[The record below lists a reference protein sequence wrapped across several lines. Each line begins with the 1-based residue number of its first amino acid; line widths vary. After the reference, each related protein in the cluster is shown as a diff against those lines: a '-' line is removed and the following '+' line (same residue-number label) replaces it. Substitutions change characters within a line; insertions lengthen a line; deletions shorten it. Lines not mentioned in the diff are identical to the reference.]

1 MSKKS
6 RLHPTFVVIFWGLF
20 IQTPFQQMN
29 CFEWEWIKMKIWVDA
44 DACPKPIKD
53 ILFRLA
59 DRKKIVITF
68 VANQRLR
75 LVESRFVQLIQ
86 VGSGINIADDE
97 IVNKCEDGDLIITAD
112 IPLAARVVAKGAQA
126 LDPRGKIYDK
136 NNIGQLLDM
145 RNFMDEL
152 RGRGI
157 ETGGPPSFG
166 QKDRFKFA
174 NELDR
179 FVAQK

>member
-1 MSKKS
+1 M
-6 RLHPTFVVIFWGLF
+6 
-20 IQTPFQQMN
+20 
-29 CFEWEWIKMKIWVDA
+29 KMKIWVDA
-44 DACPKPIKD
+44 DACPKSVKD

-59 DRKKIVITF
+59 ERREIVVTF

-75 LVESRFVQLIQ
+75 LVESPFIQLIQ
-86 VGSGINIADDE
+86 VGSGENIADDE

-112 IPLAARVVAKGAQA
+112 IPLAARIVAKGAQA

-152 RGRGI
+152 RGSGI
-157 ETGGPPSFG
+157 ETGGPPGFG

-179 FVAQK
+179 FIAQR

>member
-1 MSKKS
+1 
-6 RLHPTFVVIFWGLF
+6 
-20 IQTPFQQMN
+20 
-29 CFEWEWIKMKIWVDA
+29 MKIWVDA
-44 DACPKPIKD
+44 DVCPKPIKD

-59 DRKKIVITF
+59 ERKEIMVTF

-75 LVESRFVQLIQ
+75 LVESPVIQLIQ
-86 VGSGINIADDE
+86 VEYGANIADDE
-97 IVNKCEDGDLIITAD
+97 IANKCEDGDLIITAD
-112 IPLAARVVAKGAQA
+112 IPLAARIVAKGAQA

-136 NNIGQLLDM
+136 NNIRQLLDM

-152 RGRGI
+152 RGSGV

-166 QKDRFKFA
+166 QKERFKFA

-179 FVAQK
+179 FIAQR

>member
-1 MSKKS
+1 
-6 RLHPTFVVIFWGLF
+6 
-20 IQTPFQQMN
+20 
-29 CFEWEWIKMKIWVDA
+29 MKIWVDA
-44 DACPKPIKD
+44 DACPKPVKD

-59 DRKKIVITF
+59 DRKKIVVTF

-152 RGRGI
+152 RVRGI

>member
-1 MSKKS
+1 
-6 RLHPTFVVIFWGLF
+6 
-20 IQTPFQQMN
+20 
-29 CFEWEWIKMKIWVDA
+29 MKIWVDA
-44 DACPKPIKD
+44 DACPKPVKD

-59 DRKKIVITF
+59 DRKKIVVTF

-126 LDPRGKIYDK
+126 LDPRGNFYDK

>member
-1 MSKKS
+1 
-6 RLHPTFVVIFWGLF
+6 VV
-20 IQTPFQQMN
+20 
-29 CFEWEWIKMKIWVDA
+29 
-44 DACPKPIKD
+44 
-53 ILFRLA
+53 
-59 DRKKIVITF
+59 TF

-75 LVESRFVQLIQ
+75 LVESPFIKLHQ
-86 VGSGINIADDE
+86 VGSGADIADDE
-97 IVNKCEDGDLIITAD
+97 IVDKCEEGDLIITAD

-152 RGRGI
+152 RGSGI
-157 ETGGPPSFG
+157 ETGGPSGFG

-179 FVAQK
+179 FVAQRG